1 MARSLDEL
9 KTIPSDW
16 LAKNIEQVSQRLFS
30 NHHFERK
37 NAIGALV
44 NFFITHVRWKVTGNF
59 DEPLLRYNAEL
70 PQDVIAALNVFKK
83 FVWKYVIRHVETQR
97 IEYKGQRIS
106 QKCSRFLSLIQNVY
120 CQRIPLIAGEMHQN
134 RAKNA
139 LFVIILRACQMPYAL
154 KVYHQL

>member
-1 MARSLDEL
+1 MVGKKYRTSQP
-9 KTIPSDW
+9 TIVLQPS
-16 LAKNIEQVSQRLFS
+16 
-30 NHHFERK
+30 FERK

-44 NFFITHVRWKVTGNF
+44 NFFITHVRWKATGNF

-97 IEYKGQRIS
+97 IEYKGQRILTEMF
-106 QKCSRFLSLIQNVY
+106 QILSLTPNVY
-120 CQRIPLIAGEMHQN
+120 CQRIRLIVGEMHRS

-139 LFVIILRACQMPYAL
+139 LFVTISRACQMPMP
-154 KVYHQL
+154 